1 MFDDMKKGIIKRY
14 NERLKKYGHDPRT
27 LGWFKGRQ
35 TIRFK
40 VITEIGAMNS
50 SSILDV
56 GCGFGDLYDFLIK
69 KYRGIKYVGYDIN
82 PSLIKIAK
90 EKHPNVCF
98 EVKDILQEK
107 VKEKFD
113 YVVSSGLFEFRFP
126 DSVSFTRNMLQRM
139 FELCKK
145 GVSADFMSTYVDF
158 ENKDAY
164 YAKPEEIFSFCK
176 TLSKRVSLRH
186 DYMPFEFCVYIYKND
201 GINERNVFTHF
212 NLQLRNRKTANYF

>member
-1 MFDDMKKGIIKRY
+1 MYEDMKKEIIKRY

-35 TIRFK
+35 PIRFK
-40 VITEIGAMNS
+40 VITQIGDLNN

-69 KYRGIKYVGYDIN
+69 NYRGIEYVGYDIN
-82 PSLIKIAK
+82 PNLIQTAK
-90 EKHPNVCF
+90 KTHPNVCF

-107 VKEKFD
+107 LKEKFD

-126 DSVSFTRNMLQRM
+126 DSTSFTRNMLRGM
-139 FELCKK
+139 FESCKK
-145 GVSADFMSTYVDF
+145 GVAADFMSTYADF
-158 ENKDAY
+158 EEKNAF
-164 YAKPEEIFSFCK
+164 YANPEDIFRFCK

-186 DYMPFEFCVYIYKND
+186 DYMPFEFCIYIYKND
-201 GINERNVFTHF
+201 SINERNVFTDF
-212 NLQLRNRKTANYF
+212 DL